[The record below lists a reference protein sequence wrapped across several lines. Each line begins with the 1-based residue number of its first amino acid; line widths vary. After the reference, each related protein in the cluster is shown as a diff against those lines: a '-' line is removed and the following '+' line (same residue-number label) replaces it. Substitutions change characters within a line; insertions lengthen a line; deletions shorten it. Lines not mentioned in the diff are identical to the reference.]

1 MPFRSTILAATL
13 MATSALASAASAAT
27 LAEATIPLNV
37 RSGPGPQYT
46 VIGAIPV
53 NGKAT
58 IIGCIQDSLW
68 CQVSYNGHEGW
79 AYAQYLSANVS
90 GRTLVIA
97 DDRRLVPSV
106 TYTEQPVTTGRAVA
120 PPPRIVGSFV
130 RSDPSRQPLVLS
142 PPPTVQTYVVSHPI
156 DPVYVDGEV
165 VEGVGLP
172 QEVAVSPVPGYDYD
186 YAYVNSQPVLVDR
199 ATRRVTYVYR

>member
-1 MPFRSTILAATL
+1 MFAATL
-13 MATSALASAASAAT
+13 MATSTLASAASAAT

-37 RSGPGPQYT
+37 RSGPGPQYE

-53 NGKAT
+53 RGKAT

-79 AYAQYLSANVS
+79 AYAQYLTANLS
-90 GRTLVIA
+90 GRSLVIA
-97 DDRRLVPSV
+97 EDPKQVPRV
-106 TYTEQPVTTGRAVA
+106 IYTEAPVTSGSAAVR
-120 PPPRIVGSFV
+120 PPRIVGTFV
-130 RSDPSRQPLVLS
+130 RSDPARQPLVLS
-142 PPPTVQTYVVSHPI
+142 PPPTVRTYVTSHPV
-156 DPVYVDGEV
+156 DPVYLDGEA
-165 VEGVGLP
+165 VEGLGLP
-172 QEVAVSPVPGYDYD
+172 DEVAINPVPGYDYD